1 MSERTPESAQQPRAL
16 SRPAPAVTIGLPVF
30 NGESTLREALD
41 SLLAQTFGDFELII
55 SDNGSTDRT
64 PETCRSFAARD
75 ARVRY
80 VRQPHNRGA
89 LWNFSFVLDQ
99 ARGRYF
105 MWAAADDLWAPAF
118 IEENAR
124 VLDAEPGVIA
134 SISRVRMMLGRCEVP
149 AHAGGTYPLMAD
161 PEQNVR
167 RFLRNPGFNS
177 RMYSLYR
184 TDVLRRCMTAELHL
198 GLDWLVIVRALRFG
212 KYQEVPQRLF
222 TRGTGGES
230 SSLIRVTTRYN
241 AGRLN
246 TLLPMLPFSRKLL
259 NEPHVPKDPGTY
271 LILLRWNAAYTI
283 GSILQRALL
292 AVRSLGRKPRTD
304 P

>member
-1 MSERTPESAQQPRAL
+1 LPT
-16 SRPAPAVTIGLPVF
+16 VTIGLPVF
-30 NGESTLREALD
+30 NGGNTLRQALN
-41 SLLAQTFGDFELII
+41 SLLEQTFGDFELII
-55 SDNGSTDRT
+55 SDNASTDGT
-64 PETCRSFAARD
+64 AEICRSFAARD

-80 VRQPHNRGA
+80 VRQPFNQGA
-89 LWNFSFVLDQ
+89 FWNFHFVLDQ

-124 VLDAEPGVIA
+124 VLSAEPGVIA
-134 SISRVRMMLGRCEVP
+134 SISKARLILESREVP
-149 AHAGGTYPLMAD
+149 ARAGETYPLMAD

-167 RFLRNPGFNS
+167 KFLRNPGFNS
-177 RMYSLYR
+177 RMYALYR
-184 TDVLRRCMTAELHL
+184 TDVLRRSMPGECHL
-198 GLDWLVIVRALRFG
+198 ALDWLVVVRALRFG
-212 KYQEVPQRLF
+212 KYYEVPQRLF

-230 SSLIRVTTRYN
+230 SSLLRIIKRYN

-246 TLLPMLPFSRKLL
+246 TIFPMRPLSRKLL
-259 NEPHVPKDPGTY
+259 KEPHVPKDPGTY
-271 LILLRWNAAYTI
+271 LILLRWNAAYAI

-292 AVRSLGRKPRTD
+292 AARSLTRKPRTE